1 MNGVIVTERSAD
13 PEATVAL
20 DDEEL
25 AIVRLVAE
33 GLVLDVVARRLSL
46 SERTV
51 RRRLRSLCDRL
62 GVDAP
67 VQVVVLAARQG
78 LL

>member
-1 MNGVIVTERSAD
+1 MTERSAD